1 MEANILRKAVF
12 LRQETHHMSKTF
24 NLYAFQGLACTCYVY
39 TGNKLRRDGRAGFDK
54 MAADSANG
62 RSFKNMQN
70 TKMCFLGFLENLR
83 TAGPETS
90 FSCTIYTSVDV
101 NIFRIKRN

>member
-1 MEANILRKAVF
+1 MEGNILRKAVF

-24 NLYAFQGLACTCYVY
+24 NLYAFQGLACTCHVY

-62 RSFKNMQN
+62 GSFKYAKYENV
-70 TKMCFLGFLENLR
+70 FSGFFGEFENR
-83 TAGPETS
+83 WS
-90 FSCTIYTSVDV
+90 K
-101 NIFRIKRN
+101 NIFLDIHISGCKNF